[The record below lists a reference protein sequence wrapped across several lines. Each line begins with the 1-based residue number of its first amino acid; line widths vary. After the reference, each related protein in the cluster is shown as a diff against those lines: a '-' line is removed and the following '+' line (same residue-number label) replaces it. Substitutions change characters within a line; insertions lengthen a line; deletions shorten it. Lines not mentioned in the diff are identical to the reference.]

1 MWSAHPAKIN
11 YTEMETHP
19 IKSLNYQAY
28 KETRAAQQV
37 CCGASRL
44 KGTMWSV
51 LLFLLVQPLLTDS
64 MVCPSSCMC
73 NLHGAV
79 KCVGNIRDVP
89 KGMPTNMYL
98 LQLNGTNMK
107 VLNEQSL
114 AMLPLMLRLGISH
127 SPLDTIHP
135 EAFHVA
141 PQLLSIKLSS
151 NALSSLPSRVFSPL
165 VSLEQLHLDDNRLES
180 IAPVL
185 FEGLANLNELD
196 VSNNAIA
203 RLAPNVFHGLS
214 SLRYLN
220 LGRNSLQ
227 QLPPTLFHSLT
238 RLQFLML
245 YNNKLERLEVGAF
258 DELANLLE
266 LKLHNNQIAHIPPE
280 VFWALGNLM
289 ILTMSSNQL
298 QGVPNESFYHLPKLT
313 KLTIYKNPLLS
324 LPDKLMGQMPGM
336 KEFYLYTTNLSTVPW
351 SLFANMSGM
360 ERLSLHLNNKLRELP
375 PDLFCCLPNLQKL
388 SLKSND
394 IQDLHPDIF
403 SNLANMNTLLLNDNK
418 LRSLSEDIFKGNPS
432 LASIELKNNQLRT
445 LPGEVFSTAGGLRVV
460 TLSGNPWDCRCGIR
474 DIASWIKLNEGMVS
488 DRTDVICRNPYP
500 LLLRPLGSLLD
511 EEFKCDVTTRSSSST
526 TRSSSSTTRSSIE
539 LIHAVSTTALE
550 EQEFTPT
557 TTAPEAPSTQQTEN
571 PTESVRFTTPGSRR
585 TTAATPTTDVG
596 DILDDDYIFKPMGT
610 ESLPVHVLSPPFH
623 DRLVFENGLEFVHN
637 IRLKGWVYLWTLP
650 PNGAYVGF
658 LMALHILLVATGV
671 ALILA
676 AMYGMYRLHQAT
688 EDLGAILTNRKHTI
702 ISERKQK
709 DPDEL

>member
-1 MWSAHPAKIN
+1 
-11 YTEMETHP
+11 
-19 IKSLNYQAY
+19 LNI
-28 KETRAAQQV
+28 
-37 CCGASRL
+37 C
-44 KGTMWSV
+44 V
-51 LLFLLVQPLLTDS
+51 LLFLLVQPLHTDS

-73 NLHGAV
+73 NLEGAV
-79 KCVGNIRDVP
+79 KC
-89 KGMPTNMYL
+89 
-98 LQLNGTNMK
+98 
-107 VLNEQSL
+107 
-114 AMLPLMLRLGISH
+114 
-127 SPLDTIHP
+127 
-135 EAFHVA
+135 
-141 PQLLSIKLSS
+141 
-151 NALSSLPSRVFSPL
+151 
-165 VSLEQLHLDDNRLES
+165 LHLDYNRLES

-203 RLAPNVFHGLS
+203 HLAPNVFHGLS

-238 RLQFLML
+238 QLQFLML

-266 LKLHNNQIAHIPPE
+266 LKLHNNQIAYISPE

-289 ILTMSSNQL
+289 TLTMSSNLL

-324 LPDKLMGQMPGM
+324 LPDKLMGQMPRM
-336 KEFYLYTTNLSTVPW
+336 KEFYLYDTNLSTVPW
-351 SLFANMSGM
+351 NLFANMSGM

-375 PDLFCCLPNLQKL
+375 PDLFY
-388 SLKSND
+388 
-394 IQDLHPDIF
+394 IF
-403 SNLANMNTLLLNDNK
+403 SKLANMDTLLLNDNK

-474 DIASWIKLNEGMVS
+474 DIASWIKLNEGVVS

-500 LLLRPLGSLLD
+500 LLLRPLGSLLN
-511 EEFKCDVTTRSSSST
+511 EEFKCDVTTPSSS
-526 TRSSSSTTRSSIE
+526 RSTRSSIE
-539 LIHAVSTTALE
+539 LSHAVSTTALE
-550 EQEFTPT
+550 EQEVVDFTAT

-571 PTESVRFTTPGSRR
+571 PTESVRFTTPGTRR
-585 TTAATPTTDVG
+585 TTAATPTADVL

-637 IRLKGWVYLWTLP
+637 NRLKGWVYLWTLQ

-688 EDLGAILTNRKHTI
+688 EDLGAILTNRKHAI

-709 DPDEL
+709 DGCLRRAVEDKL